1 MFGQIITTSLAI
13 CVTLVLGQD
22 THYCPDGWVVA
33 DIGGIVDCI
42 LMGGVGEF
50 VTKQDAEVLCEA
62 HDGWLVDLDEGRGG
76 QKNEFIKQ
84 LVDDVEGNGDGGLAG
99 PHYDF
104 QWWIG
109 ATCHG
114 HHDDH
119 NWGNWTWDHAGT
131 ELTWYDWA
139 QGEPN
144 DYHRER
150 CLAFLTF
157 WDPFGYHLIHWNDYG
172 CEETARYICEKPAME
187 I

>member
-84 LVDDVEGNGDGGLAG
+84 LIMKLPTLFHEDTMMMLHKKYLN
-99 PHYDF
+99 
-104 QWWIG
+104 
-109 ATCHG
+109 
-114 HHDDH
+114 
-119 NWGNWTWDHAGT
+119 
-131 ELTWYDWA
+131 LTA
-139 QGEPN
+139 
-144 DYHRER
+144 
-150 CLAFLTF
+150 
-157 WDPFGYHLIHWNDYG
+157 
-172 CEETARYICEKPAME
+172 
-187 I
+187 